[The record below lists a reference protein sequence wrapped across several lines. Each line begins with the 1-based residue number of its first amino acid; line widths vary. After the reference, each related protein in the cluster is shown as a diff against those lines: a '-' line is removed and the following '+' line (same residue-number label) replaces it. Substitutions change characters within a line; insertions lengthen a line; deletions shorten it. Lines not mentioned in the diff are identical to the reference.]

1 MNPVARITV
10 VAVVLLGA
18 VALGAWWLGPVLRR
32 EPVPTGAPTSSPTP
46 LATAPVDDLIVIDQ
60 PLPMASVSSPLRV
73 TGRARGNWFFE
84 GSFPVILTDW
94 DGLII
99 ATVPAQAIGEWM
111 TTEWVPFEAM
121 VVFEKPAYSSRGSLI
136 LKKDNPSG
144 LSQFDDARE
153 MTVFF
158 R

>member
-18 VALGAWWLGPVLRR
+18 VALGAWWLGPALRR
-32 EPVPTGAPTSSPTP
+32 EPVPTGTPMASPTP
-46 LATAPVDDLIVIDQ
+46 LATTDADDLIIIDQ

-73 TGRARGNWFFE
+73 SGKARGSWFFE

-99 ATVPAQAIGEWM
+99 ATVPAQAMGEWM
-111 TTEWVPFEAM
+111 TTEWVPFEAT
-121 VVFEKPAYSSRGSLI
+121 VVFEKPAYSSRGALI

-144 LSQFDDARE
+144 LPQFDDARE
-153 MTVFF
+153 ITVFF